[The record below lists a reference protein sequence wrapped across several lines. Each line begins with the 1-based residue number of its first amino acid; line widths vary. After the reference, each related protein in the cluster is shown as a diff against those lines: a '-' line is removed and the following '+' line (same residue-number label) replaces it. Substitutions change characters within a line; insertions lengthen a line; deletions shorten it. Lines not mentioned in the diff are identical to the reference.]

1 MENIIKIKVDFNNEK
16 LNPFLNFVK
25 DTQEGKY
32 TKEKPTLSSFKFTRM
47 EIHEHNVFE
56 TIESE
61 NQDEVLLF
69 GISY

>member
-32 TKEKPTLSSFKFTRM
+32 TKEKPTLPSFKFTRM
-47 EIHEHNVFE
+47 EIQEHNVLE